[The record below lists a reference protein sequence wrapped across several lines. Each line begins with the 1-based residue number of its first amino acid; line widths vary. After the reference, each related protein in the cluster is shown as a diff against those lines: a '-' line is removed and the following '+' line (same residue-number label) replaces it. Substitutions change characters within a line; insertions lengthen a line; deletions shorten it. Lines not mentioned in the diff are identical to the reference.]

1 MAFSPRLERCLLS
14 VALFAAC
21 LLGPSAV
28 KATPFWSPDYDI
40 SEGDVSDTYTSL
52 NNQRFAA
59 VDDSNN
65 LYITF
70 FDDRNKAGLDDNF
83 EIYIRRFTYNFGSP
97 YITRVTNASNPS
109 RYPSIAI
116 LNWGQNDIP
125 TQQDS
130 ARVYIAWQDARLF
143 SVPTVGAPASY
154 TIFFRTFQSK
164 GGVGFGP
171 EIQVSPYDSLNA
183 ATAPVLTVG
192 DSSRVWIVYTKQNG
206 GLGDLYTAVYHSN
219 TRVMDPP
226 QPLETDPGTGA
237 SLPTVAATRDGVVN
251 VVWADTRNG
260 SRPQLFWRK
269 FVPGSGWTAAQ
280 QIVSTPG
287 TSTATAPSLIA
298 TYNGHLH
305 LTWRD
310 NRDGN
315 SEIYYK
321 EYVPG
326 VGWDAVDTRV
336 TVNSFTQ
343 IEPQV
348 DADPANNVYLV
359 WTDLRNGSSNPDIY
373 YTTREAGVWQPEISL
388 VGAGTDTTNQVQH
401 FPGITHD
408 VVGATYVTWSDDR
421 LPATFGR
428 NHDVFYKVG
437 YGFTTAVP
445 TSEKPSLARLLRNYP
460 NPFNPATT
468 VEFTLDRDAMASLRV
483 YDVSGRLV
491 RTLLDSYLAA
501 GRRSLTWDGR
511 DDAGHGVASG
521 AYFLRLEAGGRY
533 LSRTVNLLK

>member
-1 MAFSPRLERCLLS
+1 
-14 VALFAAC
+14 V
-21 LLGPSAV
+21 
-28 KATPFWSPDYDI
+28 
-40 SEGDVSDTYTSL
+40 
-52 NNQRFAA
+52 
-59 VDDSNN
+59 
-65 LYITF
+65 
-70 FDDRNKAGLDDNF
+70 
-83 EIYIRRFTYNFGSP
+83 
-97 YITRVTNASNPS
+97 
-109 RYPSIAI
+109 
-116 LNWGQNDIP
+116 
-125 TQQDS
+125 
-130 ARVYIAWQDARLF
+130 
-143 SVPTVGAPASY
+143 
-154 TIFFRTFQSK
+154 
-164 GGVGFGP
+164 
-171 EIQVSPYDSLNA
+171 
-183 ATAPVLTVG
+183 
-192 DSSRVWIVYTKQNG
+192 
-206 GLGDLYTAVYHSN
+206 
-219 TRVMDPP
+219 
-226 QPLETDPGTGA
+226 
-237 SLPTVAATRDGVVN
+237 
-251 VVWADTRNG
+251 DTRNG
-260 SRPQLFWRK
+260 SKQQLFWRR
-269 FVPGSGWTAAQ
+269 FIPGSGWTAAQ
-280 QIVSTPG
+280 QIVFTPG
-287 TSTATAPSLIA
+287 SSTATAPSLIA

-310 NRDGN
+310 SRDGN

-326 VGWDAVDTRV
+326 VGWDAADTRI

-348 DADPANNVYLV
+348 DADPVNNVYLV

-373 YTTREAGVWQPEISL
+373 YASRQAGVWQPEISL

-401 FPGITHD
+401 FAGITHD
-408 VVGATYVTWSDDR
+408 LVGETFVTWSDDR

-437 YGFTTAVP
+437 FGFATAVP

-501 GRRSLTWDGR
+501 GRRSVTWDGR

-521 AYFLRLEAGGRY
+521 AYFLRLEAGGRF